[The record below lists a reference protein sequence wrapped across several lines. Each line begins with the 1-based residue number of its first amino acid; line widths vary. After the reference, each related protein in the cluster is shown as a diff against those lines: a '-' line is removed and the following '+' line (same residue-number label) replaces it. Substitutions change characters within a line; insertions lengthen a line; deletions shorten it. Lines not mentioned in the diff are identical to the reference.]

1 MGQVKMR
8 FNPSHITHP
17 AHDIYLAMRRDDY
30 FLNYSDEEIFTL
42 IYRQDVIQK
51 FAENTTY
58 LILFALA
65 LGFSFW
71 AQN

>member
-1 MGQVKMR
+1 MR

-42 IYRQDVIQK
+42 IYRQEVIQK
-51 FAENTTY
+51 FAENTTSF
-58 LILFALA
+58 ILFSLALA
-65 LGFSFW
+65 FAFL